1 MEKNIFSFEGSIR
14 GHDRAGITGRL
25 GMAFWLYGLSGSGK
39 SVISR
44 LAEEKLFS
52 MGILC
57 YRLDGDNLRSGL
69 NSDLGF
75 SKKDRDENIRRAAET
90 AKLLADA
97 GVIVISA
104 FITPL
109 EKNRITAKNILGGLY
124 NGVYI
129 KCDIRTCIERDPKGL
144 YKKAVSG
151 EIEDFTGIS
160 APFDEKS
167 GDDLV
172 IDTVLHNADECADI
186 LVRHILSKTA
196 LEQ

>member
-1 MEKNIFSFEGSIR
+1 MEKNIFSFEGNICGR
-14 GHDRAGITGRL
+14 DRAGIAGRL
-25 GMAFWLYGLSGSGK
+25 GMVFWLYGLSGSGK

-57 YRLDGDNLRSGL
+57 YRLDGDNLRIGL

-75 SKKDRDENIRRAAET
+75 SEKDRDENIRRAAET

-97 GVIVISA
+97 GIIVISA

-109 EKNRITAKNILGGLY
+109 EENRKTANDILGSLY
-124 NGVYI
+124 NGVYV

-144 YKKAVSG
+144 YKRAASG

-160 APFDEKS
+160 APFEEGCGDE
-167 GDDLV
+167 LV
-172 IDTVLHNADECADI
+172 IDTVLHDANECADI
-186 LVRHILSKTA
+186 LVKFILDKTA
-196 LEQ
+196 LA